1 MNEQSEDSDE
11 TDRQQSA
18 YTQLRTNRLNLRAP
32 RSADIPELV
41 KLANNRRIAEQTR
54 RMPYP
59 YGEDDARGWI
69 ELATGSPDDRA
80 FIVTRRSDGSILGAA
95 GCAAMDDADKEVGY
109 WIGEPHWGKGYATEA
124 LRAVIDHV
132 FEGQDLERLYGRC
145 RVVNSASRKVLVKC
159 GFQLVGSGM
168 CDSRVLKGLVPV
180 EEFVLERSVWT
191 SLRQWGKAS

>member
-1 MNEQSEDSDE
+1 MNEQSEASDE
-11 TDRQQSA
+11 GGKEQIECWLLSTKRL
-18 YTQLRTNRLNLRAP
+18 TLRMP
-32 RSADIPELV
+32 RVADIPELV

-59 YGEDDARGWI
+59 FGEDEARAWI
-69 ELATGSPDDRA
+69 EMAAASPDDRA
-80 FIVTRRSDGSILGAA
+80 FIVTRRSDGSVLGAA
-95 GCAAMDDADKEVGY
+95 GCAAMDEAHKEVGY

-132 FEGQDLERLYGRC
+132 FEAQDLERLYGRC

-180 EEFVLERSVWT
+180 EEFVLERSVWS
-191 SLRQWGKAS
+191 SLRQWGKSS